1 MQFPRP
7 AVFLALRACCIGLSF
22 TSVSLVSAD
31 SLIPSV
37 GTLIDSLFGEPQR
50 IPKSAFGPPFD
61 KGVIVYIRATKTTT
75 FLTSIV
81 IGIVI
86 KSIIMYP
93 KFNNVGPA
101 AFLVSALTL
110 TQVVTATPFSPPR
123 QKNIGTSDDSAA
135 AASSSQAA
143 SNQERRDAV
152 KQAFQISW
160 DGYYKYAF
168 PHDSLRP
175 VTNSYEDD
183 RNGWGASAI
192 DAFSTAIVMRNWPVI
207 NQILAYVP
215 QIDFTRT
222 SSEISLFETTIRYLG
237 GLLSAYDLLTT
248 PSLYA
253 DAKAA
258 GPDVHLNATSSQT
271 ATDAI
276 LAQAIRLADAL
287 SVAFDTPSGI
297 PDNNLIFDPATG
309 PKRTGSQTNGIA
321 TIGTLVLE
329 WTRLS
334 DITGNS
340 TYAQLAQR
348 AEAFLL
354 NPQPPQIAE
363 PFPGLLGT
371 NVNITSGLFVDSTG
385 GWGGGTDSFYEYLIK
400 MYLYDPDRFAL
411 YRDRWILAA
420 DSSIQYV
427 ASHPTTRPDL
437 TFLGGWKGPRGNTT
451 LRFSSGHLDCFD
463 GGNFILGGLTLSNK
477 KYLDFGLEL
486 VKSCAETYSATATG
500 IGPELF
506 SWQDN
511 RTPLNATNNRGPPS
525 AEQKAFYEKNGF
537 WITNEQYVLRPEV
550 IESMYY
556 AWRATKD
563 EKYREWAWAA
573 FKAINVT
580 TRAGSGYSSV
590 ANVNKVGGGSKTDF
604 QESFWF
610 AEVLKYCWLI
620 FQDEDDPWQ
629 VKADQTNE
637 FVYNTECHP
646 IRLAKGHETQPS
658 SSSSPSSDW
667 GYGSADEKKNN
678 EQQPRGRPGVWKHGD
693 DGSWSNRREKRFAG
707 PRYA

>member
-1 MQFPRP
+1 MQFPP
-7 AVFLALRACCIGLSF
+7 PVVFLALCAWSLFETGHAARARLNPLFLGSSPSVGLSF
-22 TSVSLVSAD
+22 TSVSLASAD
-31 SLIPSV
+31 
-37 GTLIDSLFGEPQR
+37 
-50 IPKSAFGPPFD
+50 
-61 KGVIVYIRATKTTT
+61 
-75 FLTSIV
+75 IV

-86 KSIIMYP
+86 NIMYP

-101 AFLVSALTL
+101 AFLVGALTL

-135 AASSSQAA
+135 ASSSSSSQTA

-248 PSLYA
+248 PPLYA
-253 DAKAA
+253 NAKAA
-258 GPDVHLNATSSQT
+258 GPDVHLNSTSSQT

-334 DITGNS
+334 DITGNN

-348 AEAFLL
+348 AESFLL
-354 NPQPPQIAE
+354 NPQPSAIAE

-400 MYLYDPDRFAL
+400 MYLYDPDRFGL

-506 SWQDN
+506 SWQDS

-573 FKAINVT
+573 FKAINAT

-658 SSSSPSSDW
+658 SSSSSSDW
-667 GYGSADEKKNN
+667 GYGSADGRKNN

-693 DGSWSNRREKRFAG
+693 DGSWSDRREKRFAG